1 MLSIT
6 LNINP
11 LLAQA
16 AGGISTATVFYIVA
30 GMVMVVALLML
41 VTAFNLLQVLKALTR
56 REAEDRAR
64 REGVALAEPPSWWAA
79 LWNRLNSFV
88 PREKEGDLLM
98 KDHAYDGI
106 QELDNHLPP
115 WWKWLLYGSIIWAAG
130 YLIVYHVTNDLP
142 LMAEEYENEV
152 KQAAELKK
160 QFASTTPAVAI
171 DENTLSYSP
180 EPAILAKGKQI
191 FVNNCA
197 SCHKEDGGGNIGPN
211 LTDEYWI
218 HGAGIR
224 DIFNVVKTG
233 VIEKGMIAWSAV
245 LSPEQI
251 RDVSFYIVSIGGTNP
266 PGAKAPQGEK
276 YSETVPAPADTTGPA
291 K

>member
-1 MLSIT
+1 
-6 LNINP
+6 
-11 LLAQA
+11 
-16 AGGISTATVFYIVA
+16 
-30 GMVMVVALLML
+30 
-41 VTAFNLLQVLKALTR
+41 
-56 REAEDRAR
+56 
-64 REGVALAEPPSWWAA
+64 
-79 LWNRLNSFV
+79 
-88 PREKEGDLLM
+88 
-98 KDHAYDGI
+98 
-106 QELDNHLPP
+106 
-115 WWKWLLYGSIIWAAG
+115 
-130 YLIVYHVTNDLP
+130 
-142 LMAEEYENEV
+142 V

-160 QFASTTPAVAI
+160 QFASTAPAVAI
-171 DENTLSYSP
+171 DENALSYSP

-276 YSETVPAPADTTGPA
+276 YSETVPAPADTTGPS

>member
-1 MLSIT
+1 
-6 LNINP
+6 
-11 LLAQA
+11 
-16 AGGISTATVFYIVA
+16 
-30 GMVMVVALLML
+30 MVMVVALLML

-64 REGVALAEPPSWWAA
+64 REGVAFAEPPSWFDT
-79 LWNRLNSFV
+79 LWSKLNSFV

-160 QFASTTPAVAI
+160 QFASTAPAVAI
-171 DENTLSYSP
+171 DENALSYSP

-218 HGAGIR
+218 HGAGIK